1 MNDKPLFAL
10 DEILPLLP
18 HRPPFLFVDR
28 VMELDP
34 YKSILAERTLRP
46 DEPQFVGHFPGR
58 PIMPGVLVAEAL
70 AQTSGLLLGLSD
82 VWKLQIPSSKSQAQT
97 SGLPLGLR
105 ESLSQANAP
114 IRPKMFFLATTAI
127 KYTRPA
133 IPGDVLRLRA
143 TSDKNLSGLF
153 RFNVEARVGGNLIAS
168 GSLTLAL
175 IDGPQTPAASQPEG
189 LK

>member
-1 MNDKPLFAL
+1 MNAKPLFTL
-10 DEILPLLP
+10 DEILPILP

-34 YKSILAERTLRP
+34 GKSILAERTLRP
-46 DEPQFVGHFPGR
+46 DEPQFAGHFPDR

-82 VWKLQIPSSKSQAQT
+82 KFFAPQ
-97 SGLPLGLR
+97 
-105 ESLSQANAP
+105 AP

-143 TSDKNLSGLF
+143 ASDRNFSGLF
-153 RFNVEARVGGNLIAS
+153 RFQVEATVGGNLIAS

-175 IDGPQTPAASQPEG
+175 VDGPAPESAD
-189 LK
+189 KP